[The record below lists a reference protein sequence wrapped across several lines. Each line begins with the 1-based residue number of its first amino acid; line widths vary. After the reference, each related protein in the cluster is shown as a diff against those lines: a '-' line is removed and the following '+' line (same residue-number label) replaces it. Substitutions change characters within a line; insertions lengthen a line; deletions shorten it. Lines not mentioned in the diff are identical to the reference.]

1 MSAKKT
7 NWKQLFEK
15 MPSNSNKNKDNVF
28 KPTKID
34 LKNFSEKSVYDK
46 EKAEFL
52 KRKTRRNKSK
62 KEDASLPSSVK
73 TLIAKYGDV
82 LVNVGASDMSKYN
95 EYRKY
100 NKKTKQGRK

>member
-15 MPSNSNKNKDNVF
+15 MPSNSTKNKDNVF

-34 LKNFSEKSVYDK
+34 LKNFSEKSVYEK

-62 KEDASLPSSVK
+62 KEDASLPASVK
-73 TLIAKYGDV
+73 ALISKYGDV
-82 LVNVGASDMSKYN
+82 LINVGASDMSKYK
-95 EYRKY
+95 EFKKY
-100 NKKTKQGRK
+100 NKKTKSGRK

>member
-7 NWKQLFEK
+7 NWKSLYEK
-15 MPSNSNKNKDNVF
+15 MPSNSARNKDNIF

-34 LKNFSEKSVYDK
+34 LKNFSEKSVYEK

-62 KEDASLPSSVK
+62 KEDSSLPASVK
-73 TLIAKYGDV
+73 NLIAKYGDV
-82 LVNVGASDMSKYN
+82 LVNIGASDMAKYA
-95 EYRKY
+95 EFKKY
-100 NKKTKQGRK
+100 NKKTKGKK